1 MGLQISLSCLQSQSQ
16 LHVACCMQRRQQ
28 QQRQQQ
34 RICLATMPCRVVN
47 YFFGS

>member
-16 LHVACCMQRRQQ
+16 LHVACCMQRQ
-28 QQRQQQ
+28 QQQ

>member
-1 MGLQISLSCLQSQSQ
+1 MGLQISLSCLQSQ
-16 LHVACCMQRRQQ
+16 LHVACCMQRQQQ

>member
-28 QQRQQQ
+28 QQQ